1 MVRSMIGSIETRAES
16 VVSVSPEH
24 GTVVAWPT
32 GSSFRVQ
39 LKARSKTCN

>member
-1 MVRSMIGSIETRAES
+1 MIEMRAES

-39 LKARSKTCN
+39 LKAGDEP